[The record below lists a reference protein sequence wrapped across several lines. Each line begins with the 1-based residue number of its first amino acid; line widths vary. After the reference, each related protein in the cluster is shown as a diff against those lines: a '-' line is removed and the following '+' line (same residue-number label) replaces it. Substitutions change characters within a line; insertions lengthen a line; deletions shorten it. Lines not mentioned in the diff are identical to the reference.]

1 MSGNAGFC
9 HRCGTQLPEGAT
21 YCPKCGS
28 AVAGSTVFQA
38 GGPSSTRAEMRE
50 KAEKHEKH
58 EKHEKNEKGGP
69 EGRLGALVGGL
80 ILIWLGTT
88 FFLEQNGNLNP
99 AVWWA
104 YFLSGVG
111 AILILQGV
119 VLYSRGRIGMGPI
132 VGGAF
137 ALLIGVSFITTAQ
150 FNITDR
156 LWPLLL
162 VALGVFVLVGGLAS
176 RRRVPSP

>member
-1 MSGNAGFC
+1 MSGIAGFC
-9 HRCGTQLPEGAT
+9 HRCGAQLPEGAT

-28 AVAGSTVFQA
+28 AVAGSTAFQA
-38 GGPSSTRAEMRE
+38 GGLGPTRVEMRE

-58 EKHEKNEKGGP
+58 EKHEKNEKNGP
-69 EGRLGALVGGL
+69 QGRLGPLVGGL
-80 ILIWLGTT
+80 ILIWLGLT
-88 FFLEQNGNLNP
+88 FFLEQSGYLNG

-119 VLYSRGRIGMGPI
+119 VLYSRGRIGAGPI

-137 ALLIGVSFITTAQ
+137 ALLIGISFITSAE
-150 FNITDR
+150 FNLSDR